1 MFGNDYDTPDGT
13 SVRDYIHVC
22 DLAASHVAALQA
34 IERKCGLAIYNLG
47 LGHGYSFDELGWKA
61 KYDTEEMCRDSWNWQ
76 KKQFEGLSRINNLSA

>member
-13 SVRDYIHVC
+13 GVRDNIHVC

-47 LGHGYSFDELGWKA
+47 LGHDYSFDELGRKA
-61 KYDTEEMCRDSWNWQ
+61 KYGIEEMCRDSWNWQ
-76 KKQFEGLSRINNLSA
+76 KNNPKGYRG